1 MIARHVLLLMALLAS
16 NSTGT
21 VAQSGTQA
29 QVRTAPTAP
38 PNSAPPPAPRRL
50 TLAAAIDA
58 AQANYPRVR
67 AALEQQNAAQATIG
81 VARTAYLPRI
91 DMLWQ
96 TNRATAN
103 NIYGLLLPQSIIPSI
118 SGPVIASDF
127 NRSAWS
133 SAGGTLMSWQPF
145 DFGARGA
152 QVDVAR
158 QGAQAAGAS
167 LSLTRLDV
175 AVLTVNAY
183 FDMATAQ
190 QLAATAQA
198 NVNRLQVFT
207 NSVHVLVNNQLRAGA
222 DAAQADAQSALAQ
235 TQLIQAQTSVEL
247 RRAALANLIGGPV
260 RELDDAQLL
269 AVPAEQPM
277 TEINIVDH
285 PAARQEAAFVGQ
297 QQARLAVLNRS
308 YVPQFNLQGSVF
320 GRGAGTSLN
329 GTFPG
334 GTNGL
339 APDTP
344 NWAAGI
350 QMTFPAFDF
359 FSLKDQKRVQVA
371 NLKAE
376 QARYSQVID
385 DLSAQ
390 VQQAQAQLAGAEQIA
405 RNTPT
410 ELAAAQQSETQQ
422 RARFQSG
429 LATVI
434 DVAAAESLLVQAE
447 GDDAVARL
455 NVWRALAALAAAR
468 GDFTP
473 FLNQLGIKP

>member
-1 MIARHVLLLMALLAS
+1 MIARHVLLLIALLGS

-29 QVRTAPTAP
+29 QVLTAPTAP
-38 PNSAPPPAPRRL
+38 PNSALPPPPGKL

-81 VARTAYLPRI
+81 VARTTYLPRI

-118 SGPVIASDF
+118 SGPVISSDF

-183 FDMATAQ
+183 FDMATSQ

-235 TQLIQAQTSVEL
+235 TQLIQAQTSVEV
-247 RRAALANLIGGPV
+247 RRAALANLMGRPV
-260 RELDDAQLL
+260 SELDDAQLL
-269 AVPAEQPM
+269 AAPAEHPM

-297 QQARLAVLNRS
+297 QEARLAFLNRS
-308 YVPQFNLQGSVF
+308 YVPQFNLQGSLF
-320 GRGAGTSLN
+320 GRGAGTSLD

-350 QMTFPAFDF
+350 QVTFPAFDF
-359 FSLKDQKRVQVA
+359 FSLKGQKRVQVA

-376 QARYSQVID
+376 RARYSQVID

-390 VQQAQAQLAGAEQIA
+390 VQQAQAQLA
-405 RNTPT
+405 
-410 ELAAAQQSETQQ
+410 
-422 RARFQSG
+422 
-429 LATVI
+429 
-434 DVAAAESLLVQAE
+434 
-447 GDDAVARL
+447 
-455 NVWRALAALAAAR
+455 
-468 GDFTP
+468 
-473 FLNQLGIKP
+473 